1 MKENPL
7 EIQLAN
13 TLPNDYKT
21 VLIDSGI
28 TEFKSIGYYY
38 QVGNIELPQG
48 WIIHISIIRQH
59 FLQLLQNLIPY
70 LIIQKIPF
78 KIPLNIV
85 IHSKLLDGLLGYE
98 NLGKIISLYPHNQ
111 SQLPQIVNELLQ
123 MSNSLKGPSI
133 PTDVHLGNIIYARYG
148 SFNYTSN
155 IEERFIYDNNGHKIR
170 DEYTY
175 PFKPIFPIPWPFEN
189 IKPPTAESKTNILNG
204 AYLIRKTIKSD
215 VKGAVYL
222 ALYQKGFSI
231 KKCIIKQGKMAMA
244 TDDFNR
250 DMTDRLLWQKTI
262 HDDLA
267 SKIPLP
273 KVIDYFF
280 IKGDA
285 YLVMKYINGETL
297 GKYVGML
304 ANGNS
309 WISLKKEIK
318 LIIVNK
324 LIDII
329 NILINLHNN
338 GYYHRDLNIDNFMI
352 DNNGKIYL
360 IDMELCYN
368 FTKKIPN
375 PPYTLGTIG
384 YMSPEQSQMQP
395 PTAEQDIFGIGALL
409 LVAIVRISPYKYN
422 SVNNEFLFNCL
433 NFLTNDNKIS
443 ELITNCLNNKP
454 KCRPSL
460 QTIKITV
467 ENLKHTILKDRPQH
481 EPISIQNLEMIISDA
496 VLSLTNSR
504 MLSNDGYW
512 TSTIEE
518 TNKQV
523 GNIGEV
529 RAIYL
534 DFFDGIGGIIYLFCL
549 IKQHTQIDIKNYYP
563 LLINNWDL
571 ITSNILNEEKE
582 VPLGLYFGKS
592 GISLC
597 IKSMIDAGLADE
609 FKVTPQYLTDCLK
622 EVPDGIDMA
631 NGLAGY
637 GIALM
642 KNSSLLPK
650 DFLQK
655 NLKYTIENLLKFQ
668 SGNGSWNINKN
679 ELNYDSSLGF
689 SYGVTGICYF
699 LLEYA
704 FRFEDTS
711 YLEPTLKS
719 LDWLQQHLSSNSAA
733 IFSRLFLKKK
743 NIIENIPKEAH
754 LIILIFI
761 RAYQVT
767 KIEKYKNFAENLLF
781 QYPPQIV
788 KEEIDQHNGLSG
800 LGGIYIEAYKVFD
813 NKEWLIRAEW
823 IINFLTHTRKGIDQ
837 DSYWLQVDPNT
848 PIANLMN
855 GNGGIIYFFLQYLLL
870 RKNISISPSPIT

>member
-1 MKENPL
+1 MGKNSL
-7 EIQLAN
+7 ESRLAN
-13 TLPNDYKT
+13 TLPDDYKT
-21 VLIDSGI
+21 ILIDSGI

-59 FLQLLQNLIPY
+59 FLQLLQNLISY

-78 KIPLNIV
+78 KTPANV
-85 IHSKLLDGLLGYE
+85 VFHSKLLDGMLGYE
-98 NLGKIISLYPHNQ
+98 NLGKIITLYPHNQ
-111 SQLPQIVNELLQ
+111 SQLPQIVNELLL
-123 MSNSLKGPSI
+123 MSNSLKGPAI
-133 PTDVHLGNIIYARYG
+133 PTDVHLGNIIYTRYG

-155 IEERFIYDNNGHKIR
+155 IEDRFIYDSNGLKIR

-175 PFKPIFPIPWPFEN
+175 PFKPLFPIPWPFEN
-189 IKPPTAESKTNILNG
+189 IKPPTPESKKNILSG
-204 AYLIRKTIKSD
+204 SYLIRKTIKSD
-215 VKGAVYL
+215 VKGSVYL
-222 ALYQKGFSI
+222 ALYQKGFLI

-250 DMTDRLLWQKTI
+250 DITDRLLWQKTI

-280 IKGDA
+280 INGDA
-285 YLVMKYINGETL
+285 YLVMEYIHGEAL

-309 WISLKKEIK
+309 WISLKKETK
-318 LIIVNK
+318 LIILNK

-329 NILINLHNN
+329 NILITLHNN
-338 GYYHRDLNIDNFMI
+338 GYYHRDLNIDNFMV
-352 DNNGKIYL
+352 DNNGNIYL

-368 FTKKIPN
+368 FIREIPN

-384 YMSPEQSQMQP
+384 YMSPEQSQMRA
-395 PTAEQDIFGIGALL
+395 PTSEQDLFGIGALL
-409 LVAIVRISPYKYN
+409 LVAIIRISPHKFDF
-422 SVNNEFLFNCL
+422 VNNEFLFNCL
-433 NFLTNDNKIS
+433 NFHTNDNEIS
-443 ELITNCLNNKP
+443 ELITKCLNNKP
-454 KCRPSL
+454 ECRPSL
-460 QTIKITV
+460 QTIKTSI
-467 ENLKHTILKDRPQH
+467 ENLKFTIFKDRTQF
-481 EPISIQNLEMIISDA
+481 EPISIQNLEIIISNA
-496 VLSLTNSR
+496 VLSLTNSG
-504 MLSNDGYW
+504 MLSKDGYW

-529 RAIYL
+529 RGIYL
-534 DFFDGIGGIIYLFCL
+534 DFFNGIGGIIYLFCL
-549 IKQHTQIDIKNYYP
+549 IKQHTRIDIKNYYP
-563 LLINNWDL
+563 LLINNWNL
-571 ITSNILNEEKE
+571 ITSNILYKENEI
-582 VPLGLYFGKS
+582 PAGLYFGKS

-597 IKSMIDAGLADE
+597 IKGLIDAGLADE
-609 FKVTPQYLTDCLK
+609 FKVTPQYLIDCLK
-622 EVPDGIDMA
+622 EVPVGIDMA

-642 KNSSLLPK
+642 KNASLLPK
-650 DFLQK
+650 DFLQN
-655 NLKYTIENLLKFQ
+655 NLRYTIENILKFQ
-668 SGNGSWNINKN
+668 SESGSWNINKN
-679 ELNYDSSLGF
+679 EVNYESSLGF
-689 SYGVTGICYF
+689 SYGVAGICYF
-699 LLEYA
+699 FLEYA

-711 YLEPTLKS
+711 YLAPTLKS
-719 LDWLQQHLSSNSAA
+719 LDWVQQRLSSNSAA

-743 NIIENIPKEAH
+743 SVIVNISKEAH
-754 LIILIFI
+754 LIILVFI

-781 QYPPQIV
+781 QYPAQIV
-788 KEEIDQHNGLSG
+788 TEEIDQSNGIAG
-800 LGGIYIEAYKVFD
+800 LGGVYIEAYKVFD
-813 NKEWLIRAEW
+813 NKEWLKRAEW
-823 IINFLTHTRKGIDQ
+823 IINFLTHTRKGVNQ
-837 DSYWLQVDPNT
+837 DSYWLQVDPNA

-870 RKNISISPSPIT
+870 RKNKSISPSPIT